1 MKRKR
6 EGTFLKRN
14 RGITTILALGLL
26 GANLF
31 VLSGTAHAA
40 KPRCMGK
47 KATKVGTNAADQIN
61 GTKGNDVIVA
71 KGGDD
76 IVFGKGGKDLIC
88 GNGGADILF
97 GGGGNDS
104 LSGGALSGALSG
116 DAGNDKLIG
125 GPDKDI
131 ASYLSSPSPVTA
143 NLDSRTAT
151 GEGTDT
157 FVNINGIFGS
167 AGDDT
172 LTGDETTNFIYGT
185 DGNDNIQG
193 GGDIDLITPGAGD
206 DVVDGGGANA
216 DGSGFD
222 LDIVYFSG
230 AAQGVTVDLQNE
242 TATGDGNDTITRFES
257 VYGSSN
263 DDDITGDGLSN
274 IMFGG
279 PGDDTMDGGGGP
291 AIDYAG
297 YWFAAGAVDA
307 DLSTK
312 SATGAVVL
320 DDGGQDIGE
329 GNDTLNGFEGLLGS
343 INFNDTLTGDNQDNY
358 LDGDLGDD
366 TLDGQGG
373 DDLFL
378 GGGGNDTMIGGNGSF
393 DMADYFCVC
402 DINANLGTGTI
413 TGDGTD
419 TVSSLEAVG
428 AADGDDTLIGDAGNN
443 VFFGWGGNDTIQ
455 GLAGNDELDGGAAT
469 NSIDGGDG
477 TDDCARFTTQVG
489 CENLLDQIPD
499 HPLRQATELVS
510 NFRRHF

>member
-1 MKRKR
+1 MTRKR

-14 RGITTILALGLL
+14 RKITTILALGVL

-31 VLSGTAHAA
+31 VLSGTAEAA
-40 KPRCMGK
+40 RPRCMGK
-47 KATKVGTNAADQIN
+47 KATKVGTNGAETIN
-61 GTKGNDVIVA
+61 GTSGNDVIVA

-76 IVFGKGGKDLIC
+76 VINGKGGADLIC
-88 GNGGADILF
+88 GGDDSDFIFA
-97 GGGGNDS
+97 GGGNDKM
-104 LSGGALSGALSG
+104 
-116 DAGNDKLIG
+116 NG
-125 GPDKDI
+125 GPDSDYQFGQGGNDTYKGGPDPDT
-131 ASYLSSPSPVTA
+131 AGFNFSSNPVNVDLGA
-143 NLDSRTAT
+143 GTAT
-151 GEGTDT
+151 GEGTDKL
-157 FVNINGIFGS
+157 VDINGVFGTT
-167 AGDDT
+167 GDDVI
-172 LTGDETTNFIYGT
+172 TGDENTNFFFAAE
-185 DGNDNIQG
+185 GNDTLEGLGN
-193 GGDIDLITPGAGD
+193 IDLITPGAGD
-206 DVVDGGGANA
+206 DVVDGGGPNP

-222 LDIVYFSG
+222 LDIVYFSD

-242 TATGDGNDTITRFES
+242 TATGEGNDTLTRFES
-257 VYGSSN
+257 VFGSN
-263 DDDITGDGLSN
+263 LADDITGDGLSN
-274 IMFGG
+274 ILFGG
-279 PGDDTMDGGGGP
+279 PGNDTMDGGGGS

-312 SATGAVVL
+312 SSTGDVKL
-320 DDGGQDIGE
+320 DEEGQDIGE

-343 INFNDTLTGDNQDNY
+343 IGFNDTLTGDNQDNY

-428 AADGDDTLIGDAGNN
+428 AADGDDTLIGDANNN
-443 VFFGWGGNDTIQ
+443 VFFGWGGNDVIQ
-455 GLAGNDELDGGAAT
+455 GLGGNDELDGGAGT
-469 NSIDGGDG
+469 NDLDGGDG
-477 TDDCARFTTQVG
+477 NDDCAHFTTNVG
-489 CENLLDQIPD
+489 CENLVETIPD
-499 HPLRQATELVS
+499 HPLRQATALVS
-510 NFRRHF
+510 TFRRHF